1 MHFAELVRELGLKIG
16 YELENVEGACGLRV
30 DDTDFILQN
39 AGDFLLMRTDL
50 GMPEEGVANLLMEAA
65 LEANYLYQ
73 GTCGCTLAM
82 DRDTRHLHLQRYEW
96 LDRTDA
102 DRIMTSISR
111 FVHVA
116 KVWKSLMA
124 EAAGLAGSDSEDAG
138 KLGER
143 IADLSEQFEHFN
155 MLSV

>member
-16 YELENVEGACGLRV
+16 HDLENVEGACGLGV
-30 DDTDFILQN
+30 DGTDFILQN
-39 AGDFLLMRTDL
+39 AGDLLLLRTDL
-50 GMPEEGVANLLMEAA
+50 GMPEEGVASLLMEAA

-82 DRDTRHLHLQRYEW
+82 ERDTRHLPLQRYEW

-116 KVWKSLMA
+116 
-124 EAAGLAGSDSEDAG
+124 EAASRIESP
-138 KLGER
+138 GEKP
-143 IADLSEQFEHFN
+143 AEPGEKGPVLTDLMGNFN
-155 MLSV
+155 MLPV